1 MSFEQSRWSVAY
13 TRLWDWLT
21 FVQSSDPVR
30 YLLNRGLA
38 MIIVI
43 LLPISLF
50 AILLSFAADGMGL
63 TLIIIVIILMC
74 LILTWWINRQ
84 GTVFGAV
91 LFTLLAIF
99 AIVSAAA
106 PANYTQPNA
115 PVPLQ
120 LIIPVIF
127 ASLFIR
133 PQAAFWAS
141 VLLMIGFGIQLA
153 LFHIPLIN
161 ATRFLILSTTNLTVI
176 SVLLMVGTSI
186 FWRALQGTIAANK
199 ALEQEN
205 RERIQAEQALRQSES
220 QFRAILEASPIPLV
234 ITDYSDGEILY
245 ANAHVSALLGVAVE
259 TIVGKKAAEL
269 YYKPEEWA
277 ITYAQLLTEGL
288 THAIELPWR
297 RLDGTS
303 FWLSLSADRITF
315 DGQDALITGFYDITE
330 RKAMEA
336 SLVQLNTDLEQRVD
350 QRTAELI
357 VANERLQEFDKLK
370 SKFVADVSHELRTP
384 VTNLGLRLYLLEQ
397 TPQKLSEHLAIL
409 KENVQRLTNLI
420 ESVLDLSRLDLNE
433 RTVAFGPVDLN
444 AIIERESVGH
454 LLPKQDAE
462 LNILYDLDK
471 SLPPVRGE
479 ASQIGQVIT
488 NLVSNALRYTQA
500 GTVQV
505 RTSFASDSNAVCLE
519 IIDSGIGIEPADM
532 VHLFDRFY
540 RGRNAVRSSIPGTGL
555 GLSIVKDIV
564 DLHEGRIE
572 VESQPGQGS
581 TFRVW
586 LPVMPVI
593 ETAAAD
599 NL

>member
-1 MSFEQSRWSVAY
+1 MSIMQSGWSARVRFA
-13 TRLWDWLT
+13 WAWLT
-21 FVQSSDPVR
+21 FVEADDPVR
-30 YLLNRGLA
+30 YLLNRGFA
-38 MIIVI
+38 TI
-43 LLPISLF
+43 LVVFALIDALLVPVLFLSDEHGGMLVALVALPIFFL
-50 AILLSFAADGMGL
+50 MGWL
-63 TLIIIVIILMC
+63 
-74 LILTWWINRQ
+74 NRR
-84 GTVFGAV
+84 GTVYGAG
-91 LFTLLAIF
+91 LFTVWTILGVVLASKPSSYAGANTPIPLLLIF
-99 AIVSAAA
+99 PIV
-106 PANYTQPNA
+106 T
-115 PVPLQ
+115 
-120 LIIPVIF
+120 

-133 PQAAFWAS
+133 PQAAWWVL
-141 VLLMIGFGIQLA
+141 VLLMIAHVIQLA
-153 LFHIPLIN
+153 FSTVP
-161 ATRFLILSTTNLTVI
+161 AEYAWRFLIVATLDLAAVC
-176 SVLLMVGTSI
+176 VLLSVGTSL
-186 FWRALQGTIAANK
+186 FWRALQGSIAANK
-199 ALEQEN
+199 ALF
-205 RERIQAEQALRQSES
+205 QSEG
-220 QFRAILEASPIPLV
+220 QFRTILETSPIPLV
-234 ITDYSDGEILY
+234 ITRFSDGEILY
-245 ANAHVSALLGVAVE
+245 ANGHVSATLGPPSQETVGRNIAEFYFQPDTWTAICERLLKE
-259 TIVGKKAAEL
+259 TSLQDIELQGKKVN
-269 YYKPEEWA
+269 
-277 ITYAQLLTEGL
+277 G
-288 THAIELPWR
+288 
-297 RLDGTS
+297 DS
-303 FWLSLSADRITF
+303 FWLVQSYERMTF
-315 DGQDALITGFYDITE
+315 DGQDAVIIAFNDITE
-330 RKAMEA
+330 RKHMEA
-336 SLVQLNTDLEQRVD
+336 NLVQLNTDLEQRVD
-350 QRTAELI
+350 QRTADLRSANDQLKEL
-357 VANERLQEFDKLK
+357 DKLK
-370 SKFVADVSHELRTP
+370 SKFVADVSHELRAP
-384 VTNLGLRLYLLEQ
+384 VTSLGLRLYLLEQ
-397 TPQKLSEHLAIL
+397 TPQKLDEHLSVL

-593 ETAAAD
+593 ETAAVD